1 MVLVKG
7 KFERDE
13 ETRRLLASEIVG
25 IDAVCERATRF
36 VTIRLAMPPHGRE
49 TLEALVELLGRHRGD
64 RRVCLEVDLRGG
76 VEPLRVKADVT
87 GPIRVRPSSQLV
99 ADVERL
105 CGAGTIVL
113 S

>member
-1 MVLVKG
+1 M
-7 KFERDE
+7 R
-13 ETRRLLASEIVG
+13 
-25 IDAVCERATRF
+25 ERAARI
-36 VTIRLAMPPHGRE
+36 VTIRIAMPPHGRA
-49 TLEALVELLGRHRGD
+49 TIEALAELLGRHKGD
-64 RRVCLEVDLRGG
+64 RRVCLELELRGG
-76 VEPLRVKADVT
+76 AEPLRVKADVG